1 MMNLALDA
9 SLSKYHNSKSQ
20 IAKILTEK
28 WVSEN
33 SQCPRCGNFY
43 LNKFEANRPVADLLC
58 NDCEVQFELK
68 SKKRSFSKMI
78 ADGAYSTMIERI
90 DSEKR

>member
-33 SQCPRCGNFY
+33 S
-43 LNKFEANRPVADLLC
+43 
-58 NDCEVQFELK
+58 
-68 SKKRSFSKMI
+68 
-78 ADGAYSTMIERI
+78 
-90 DSEKR
+90 